1 MEYTTQRMVKYPH
14 LNATG
19 ILVGGMAL
27 SWLDEDATVY
37 AANLLETSR
46 IATAKVSEVVFNSA
60 ANIGD
65 ILITG
70 VELVRVGKTSITL
83 KCELRNKTTNKII
96 VQVEELVL
104 VTIDFNQKPT
114 PHKLYKERKESQV

>member
-1 MEYTTQRMVKYPH
+1 MEYTTQRMVTYPH
-14 LNATG
+14 LNAAG
-19 ILVGGMAL
+19 ILVGGTAL
-27 SWLDEDATVY
+27 SWIDQDAMVY

-83 KCELRNKTTNKII
+83 KCELRNKTTNKVI
-96 VQVEELVL
+96 VQVEEVVL
-104 VTIDFNQKPT
+104 VTIDFNKKPT
-114 PHKLYKERKESQV
+114 PHKLYKERNPE